1 MAQRVNLFLD
11 DDFAN
16 DIKAKKPKSLSLSAF
31 CALLIEQ
38 SLDSAATLGLA
49 SASEAS
55 TSKAVTSISKS
66 IHTSKRKKE
75 GRKQGQTTIYPDD
88 FTTFWKAYQSL
99 PVKASKQSKPLAL
112 QAWKDATA
120 ATDPSAL
127 LRAVQK
133 QIEIQQAELRT
144 ERGFTVAMPDCF
156 RWLRDGCFHALL
168 EDNAPAVN
176 DKPSWML

>member
-11 DDFAN
+11 DGFAEE
-16 DIKAKKPKSLSLSAF
+16 IKAKKPKSLSLAAF
-31 CALLIEQ
+31 CAFLIEQ
-38 SLDSAATLGLA
+38 SLDRAGTLGLA
-49 SASEAS
+49 SDSEAS
-55 TSKAVTSISKS
+55 TSNSYIPKSKNISTNKN
-66 IHTSKRKKE
+66 K

-112 QAWKDATA
+112 QAWKETTA

-127 LRAVQK
+127 LSAVQK